1 MIRGESLELPVYKM
15 HIDVLKYNQNNDRIT
30 TEKLKLGIELEEEK
44 IGKLIEQQDSAKF
57 KKTRKSIKRHGQLK
71 DAVVTNDGIVVDGNR
86 RFTCLKQLYA
96 ETKED
101 KYFYFLASVL
111 DGKLNKKEIKKLE
124 LNLQHA
130 EEEKVKY
137 NTIDL
142 LVGIYNEVCK
152 EKTLLWM
159 NIKN

>member
-1 MIRGESLELPVYKM
+1 M
-15 HIDVLKYNQNNDRIT
+15 
-30 TEKLKLGIELEEEK
+30 
-44 IGKLIEQQDSAKF
+44 
-57 KKTRKSIKRHGQLK
+57 
-71 DAVVTNDGIVVDGNR
+71 VTNDGIVVDGNR

-111 DGKLNKKEIKKLE
+111 DGKLNKKEIKKPE

-152 EKTLLWM
+152 EKNFTMEEYQKLVG
-159 NIKN
+159 IKKSDMKKNMRKI